1 MQAGHEMDTTIS
13 VDSSLIALSPSQL
26 KSHHSSKHL
35 TKIQSVNTYPN
46 RSDMHP
52 FAENGVSGPRLLAES
67 NEAVDISITQTCPG
81 MMDLECK
88 VN

>member
-1 MQAGHEMDTTIS
+1 
-13 VDSSLIALSPSQL
+13 
-26 KSHHSSKHL
+26 
-35 TKIQSVNTYPN
+35 
-46 RSDMHP
+46 MHP

-81 MMDLECK
+81 MMDVECK